1 VLHHGIRFELDKKK
15 KSEKAPSVYR
25 PTEEEYMKAF
35 KAATKNLEK
44 DLLYY
49 KKEEGATEAPVS
61 KKEEMVKMKIKENFK
76 TIIRNILS
84 EDASSKKSFNI
95 KGEVL

>member
-1 VLHHGIRFELDKKK
+1 MEVTNLIQELC
-15 KSEKAPSVYR
+15 
-25 PTEEEYMKAF
+25 
-35 KAATKNLEK
+35 KNLEK

-61 KKEEMVKMKIKENFK
+61 KKEEMVKMKLKESFK

-84 EDASSKKSFNI
+84 EDTSSKKSFNI